1 MYLVNLA
8 HSFIAVYTAI
18 VNSGSVVS
26 AELSAAQRHVLVAL
40 KRRGEA
46 SADELAEPLGITPSG
61 VRQHLAV
68 LRSAGLAASRQER
81 GRSGRP
87 VDLYHGTDL
96 GETLFA
102 GASGDLS
109 LELLGHIEEEDPDL
123 VARVF
128 ERRRRRRVD
137 QAGEQLVGKN
147 LDEKVATL
155 AKILDG
161 EGYLADSDKL
171 ADGTYQINL
180 HSCPIWAV
188 ASRYGQ
194 ACTTELEFLREVL
207 PEAEIERGAHKAAG
221 AYVCGYLLRPRAD
234 KPRAEEPD
242 KTERRPDRQKKS
254 S

>member
-1 MYLVNLA
+1 M
-8 HSFIAVYTAI
+8 YTAI
-18 VNSGSVVS
+18 VNSAPVVS
-26 AELSAAQRHVLVAL
+26 AELSPAQRHVLVAL

-46 SADELAEPLGITPSG
+46 SADELAEALRITPSG
-61 VRQHLAV
+61 VRQHLAA
-68 LRSAGLAASRQER
+68 LRSAGLVASRQER
-81 GRSGRP
+81 GRPGRP

-96 GETLFA
+96 GETVFA
-102 GASGDLS
+102 GSSGNLS

-137 QAGEQLVGKN
+137 QVGEQLVGKN
-147 LDEKVATL
+147 LDEKVAIL

-161 EGYLADSDKL
+161 EGYLADFDKL
-171 ADGTYQINL
+171 ADGTYKMNL
-180 HSCPIWAV
+180 HSCAIWGV

-234 KPRAEEPD
+234 KPPAEEPD
-242 KTERRPDRQKKS
+242 ETPSTRDNARAGAD
-254 S
+254 

>member
-1 MYLVNLA
+1 M
-8 HSFIAVYTAI
+8 YTAI
-18 VNSGSVVS
+18 VNSAPVVS
-26 AELSAAQRHVLVAL
+26 AELSSAQRHVLVAL

-46 SADELAEPLGITPSG
+46 SADELAEALGITPSG

-147 LDEKVATL
+147 LDEKVAIL

-161 EGYLADSDKL
+161 EGYLADFDKL
-171 ADGTYQINL
+171 ADGTYQMNL
-180 HSCPIWAV
+180 HSCAIWAV

-207 PEAEIERGAHKAAG
+207 PETEIERVAHKAAG
-221 AYVCGYLLRPRAD
+221 AYVCGYAIRPRAA
-234 KPRAEEPD
+234 KPQISGR
-242 KTERRPDRQKKS
+242 
-254 S
+254 

>member
-1 MYLVNLA
+1 M
-8 HSFIAVYTAI
+8 YTAI
-18 VNSGSVVS
+18 VNSAPVVS
-26 AELSAAQRHVLVAL
+26 AELSPAQRHVLVAL

-46 SADELAEPLGITPSG
+46 SADELAEALRITPSG
-61 VRQHLAV
+61 VRQHLAA
-68 LRSAGLAASRQER
+68 LRSAGLVASRQER
-81 GRSGRP
+81 GRPGRP

-102 GASGDLS
+102 GASSDLS

-137 QAGEQLVGKN
+137 QAGEQMVGKN
-147 LDEKVATL
+147 LDEKVAIL

-161 EGYLADSDKL
+161 EGYLADFDKL
-171 ADGTYQINL
+171 ADGTYQMNL
-180 HSCPIWAV
+180 HSCAIWGV

-207 PEAEIERGAHKAAG
+207 PEAQIERVAHKAAG
-221 AYVCGYLLRPRAD
+221 AYVCGYVVRPHPEI
-234 KPRAEEPD
+234 PRP
-242 KTERRPDRQKKS
+242 
-254 S
+254 

>member
-1 MYLVNLA
+1 M
-8 HSFIAVYTAI
+8 SCPP
-18 VNSGSVVS
+18 VVS
-26 AELSAAQRHVLVAL
+26 ADLSSAQRHVFVAL
-40 KRRGEA
+40 KRQGEA
-46 SADELAEPLGITPSG
+46 SADELAEALGVTPSG

-109 LELLGHIEEEDPDL
+109 LELLGHIEEEDPEL

-128 ERRRRRRVD
+128 ERRRRRRVE
-137 QAGEQLVGKN
+137 QAGEQLVGKS
-147 LDEKVATL
+147 LDEKVAIL

-171 ADGTYQINL
+171 PDGTYRMNL
-180 HSCPIWAV
+180 HNCAIWAV
-188 ASRYGQ
+188 SSRYGQ
-194 ACTTELEFLREVL
+194 ACTAELEFLRELL
-207 PEAEIERGAHKAAG
+207 PEAEIERVAHKAAG
-221 AYVCGYLLRPRAD
+221 AYVCGYEIRPRAA
-234 KPRAEEPD
+234 KPRTPRQQPRRD
-242 KTERRPDRQKKS
+242 KTS
-254 S
+254 A

>member
-1 MYLVNLA
+1 MQLVNLA
-8 HSFIAVYTAI
+8 HSFVVMYTAI
-18 VNSGSVVS
+18 VNSAPVVS
-26 AELSAAQRHVLVAL
+26 AELSSAQRHVLVAL

-46 SADELAEPLGITPSG
+46 SADELAESLGITPSG

-68 LRSAGLAASRQER
+68 LRSAGLAVSRQER

-128 ERRRRRRVD
+128 ERRRRHRVE

-147 LDEKVATL
+147 LDEKVAIL
-155 AKILDG
+155 AKILDA
-161 EGYLADSDKL
+161 EGYLADFDKL

-188 ASRYGQ
+188 ASRYGH
-194 ACTTELEFLREVL
+194 ACTTELEFLRELL

-234 KPRAEEPD
+234 KPPAGEPD
-242 KTERRPDRQKKS
+242 GTERRPDRHKKS